1 MRKILF
7 TILSLALAG
16 CGNQYSV
23 ANYSNPT
30 VNGSSTIGLPNPD
43 TCKATQM
50 LAIVTDGSSQ
60 APSRDIIADLISAI
74 LDPDVPGTLG
84 DIEKVELS
92 LNFAFDRHHQIVS
105 AQSSF
110 RLTITDSR
118 VGEMGPDSLPIE
130 PIEIVHALNSTI
142 SGSWD
147 PNERILDLTF
157 EDDYGKI
164 KVLAQEQGDA
174 LVGTLS
180 FENTTSWSPEVA
192 PKSGTLGLISLKHC
206 QFQ

>member
-7 TILSLALAG
+7 TTITLALTA
-16 CGNQYSV
+16 CGDQYKL
-23 ANYSNPT
+23 ANYPHTIVGN
-30 VNGSSTIGLPNPD
+30 SSTIGLPNPD

-50 LAIVTDGSSQ
+50 LATVTDASSQ
-60 APSRDIIADLISAI
+60 PPSREVIADLISAT
-74 LDPDVPGTLG
+74 LNPDAPGTLG

-92 LNFAFDRHHQIVS
+92 LNFALDRHHQIVS
-105 AQSSF
+105 AQSQF
-110 RLTITDSR
+110 RLTIIDSR
-118 VGEMGPDSLPIE
+118 VGEMGPDSMPIE
-130 PIEIVHALNSTI
+130 PIEIVHALNSTLT
-142 SGSWD
+142 GSWD

-157 EDDYGKI
+157 EDAYGKI
-164 KVLAQEQGDA
+164 KVVAQEQGDA

-180 FENTTSWSPEVA
+180 FENTTSWDPEIA